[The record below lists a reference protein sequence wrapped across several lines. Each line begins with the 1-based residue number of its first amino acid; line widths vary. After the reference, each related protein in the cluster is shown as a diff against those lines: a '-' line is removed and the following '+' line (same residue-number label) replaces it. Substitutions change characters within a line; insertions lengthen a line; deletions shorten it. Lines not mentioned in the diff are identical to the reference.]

1 MVNLKICLAQLNP
14 TLGDLEYNT
23 EKALAVVY
31 KAKKRNIDLVVF
43 PEMFIS
49 GYQLQDLVLKEQFL
63 SDVKLC
69 LKEMCD
75 KVSEG
80 PTVLIGAPEIE
91 NGKIYNSYFCMDH
104 GSISVAARKYHLPN
118 TDIFDERRYFN
129 KGSLAK
135 PIKVLGINVGTPICE
150 DIWYPDVIEYMVNE
164 GARIIISPNGSPY
177 SRGKVQLRHKLATL
191 RAKENKIP
199 VIYLNLVGG
208 QDDQV
213 FDGGSFVVEKNGKIL
228 YAMPQFEEAT
238 SIVEFNNGIINNLDG
253 EVTSNI
259 TQNENS
265 QDYRAMCLALE
276 DYVKKSGFSKVLIG
290 LSGGID
296 SALVTAIAVDAL
308 GAENVLCVRLPSI
321 YSSEGSLID
330 AEAMTEILGCR
341 LDTVAIGD
349 INEEILRALNPL
361 FEGTK
366 NGLAEENIQARIRG
380 LLLMAMSN
388 KFNCMLLTT
397 GNKSEVAVG
406 YSTIYGDMAGGYNP
420 IKDLYKTRV
429 YNISKWRNEN
439 HLSWMQGPKGIVI
452 PNTIINKAP
461 SAELRPD
468 QKDQDS
474 LPPYSLLDAILE
486 GLIEEDLSVGDLVN
500 RGFDKETV
508 KAIESLIYGSEHKR
522 YQAAPGVH
530 LTDKSFWLGRRYPII
545 QKWRDKS

>member
-1 MVNLKICLAQLNP
+1 MNLKICLAQLNP

-23 EKALAVVY
+23 EKALAVVF
-31 KAKKRNIDLVVF
+31 KAKKRNVDLVVF

-49 GYQLQDLVLKEQFL
+49 GYQLQDLVLKEKFL

-80 PTVLIGAPEIE
+80 PAVLIGAPEIE

-150 DIWYPDVIEYMVNE
+150 DIWYPDVIEYMVKE

-177 SRGKVQLRHKLATL
+177 SRGKVQLRHKLAAL

-199 VIYLNLVGG
+199 LIYLNLVGG

-238 SIVEFNNGIINNLDG
+238 SIFEFNNGIIHNLDG

-259 TQNENS
+259 IQNENS

-330 AEAMTEILGCR
+330 AEAMAEILGCR

>member
-23 EKALAVVY
+23 EKALAVVF
-31 KAKKRNIDLVVF
+31 KAKKRNVDLVVF

-63 SDVKLC
+63 SDVKLF

-75 KVSEG
+75 KVSGG
-80 PTVLIGAPEIE
+80 PAVLIGAPEIE
-91 NGKIYNSYFCMDH
+91 NGKIYNSYFCMDR
-104 GSISVAARKYHLPN
+104 GSISIAARKYHLPN
-118 TDIFDERRYFN
+118 TDIFDEHRYFS

-150 DIWYPDVIEYMVNE
+150 DIWYPDVIEYMVKE

-177 SRGKVQLRHKLATL
+177 SRGKVQLRHKLAAL
-191 RAKENKIP
+191 RAKENNVP
-199 VIYLNLVGG
+199 LIYLNLVGG

-213 FDGGSFVVEKNGKIL
+213 FDGGSFVVDQNGKIL
-228 YAMPQFEEAT
+228 FAMPQFEEAT
-238 SIVEFNNGIINNLDG
+238 SIVDFNNGIIHNLDG

-259 TQNENS
+259 IQNENS

-321 YSSEGSLID
+321 YSSDGSLID

-500 RGFDKETV
+500 RGFDKDTV

>member
-1 MVNLKICLAQLNP
+1 MNLKICLAQLNP

-23 EKALAVVY
+23 EKALAVVF
-31 KAKKRNIDLVVF
+31 KAKKRNVDLVVF

-177 SRGKVQLRHKLATL
+177 SRGKVQLRHKLAAL

-199 VIYLNLVGG
+199 LIYLNLVGG

-228 YAMPQFEEAT
+228 CAMPQFEEAT
-238 SIVEFNNGIINNLDG
+238 SIVEFNNGIIHNLDG

-259 TQNENS
+259 IQNENS

-429 YNISKWRNEN
+429 YNISNWRNEN

-500 RGFDKETV
+500 RGFDKDTV

>member
-1 MVNLKICLAQLNP
+1 MNLKICLAQLNP

-23 EKALAVVY
+23 EKALAVIF

-75 KVSEG
+75 KVSGG

-150 DIWYPDVIEYMVNE
+150 DIWYPDVIEYMVKE

-177 SRGKVQLRHKLATL
+177 SRGKVQLRHKLAAL

-199 VIYLNLVGG
+199 LIYLNLVGG

-213 FDGGSFVVEKNGKIL
+213 FDGGSFVVDKNGKIL

-238 SIVEFNNGIINNLDG
+238 SVVEFNNGIIHNLDG

-259 TQNENS
+259 IQNENS

-429 YNISKWRNEN
+429 YNISKWRNKN

-508 KAIESLIYGSEHKR
+508 KAIESLIYSSEHKR

>member
-1 MVNLKICLAQLNP
+1 MNLKICLAQLNP

-23 EKALAVVY
+23 EKALAVVF
-31 KAKKRNIDLVVF
+31 KAKKRNVDLVVF
-43 PEMFIS
+43 PEMFVS

-129 KGSLAK
+129 KDSLAK

-164 GARIIISPNGSPY
+164 GATIIISPNGSPY
-177 SRGKVQLRHKLATL
+177 SRGKVQLRHKLAAL

-199 VIYLNLVGG
+199 LIYLNLVGG

-213 FDGGSFVVEKNGKIL
+213 FDGGSFVVGKNGKIL

-238 SIVEFNNGIINNLDG
+238 SIVEFNNGIIHNLDG

-259 TQNENS
+259 IENENS

-330 AEAMTEILGCR
+330 AEAMAEILGCR

-388 KFNCMLLTT
+388 KFNCLLLTT

-429 YNISKWRNEN
+429 YNISKWRNKN

>member
-1 MVNLKICLAQLNP
+1 MNLKICLAQLNP
-14 TLGDLEYNT
+14 TLGDLEYNI
-23 EKALAVVY
+23 EKALAVVF
-31 KAKKRNIDLVVF
+31 KAKKRNVDLVVF
-43 PEMFIS
+43 PEMFVS

-104 GSISVAARKYHLPN
+104 GSISVAARKHHLPN

-135 PIKVLGINVGTPICE
+135 PIKVSGINVGTPICE
-150 DIWYPDVIEYMVNE
+150 DIWYPDVIEYMVKE

-177 SRGKVQLRHKLATL
+177 SRGKVQLRHKLAAL

-199 VIYLNLVGG
+199 LIYLNLVGG

-213 FDGGSFVVEKNGKIL
+213 FDGGSFVVGKNGNIL
-228 YAMPQFEEAT
+228 YAMPQFEEAI
-238 SIVEFNNGIINNLDG
+238 SIVEFNNGIIHNLDG

-259 TQNENS
+259 IQNENS

-276 DYVKKSGFSKVLIG
+276 DYVKKSGFYKVLIG

-321 YSSEGSLID
+321 YSSEGSLMD

-349 INEEILRALNPL
+349 INEEILRAINPL

>member
-1 MVNLKICLAQLNP
+1 MNLKICLAQLNP

-80 PTVLIGAPEIE
+80 PAVLIGAPEIE

-129 KGSLAK
+129 KDSLAK

-199 VIYLNLVGG
+199 LIYLNLVGG

-213 FDGGSFVVEKNGKIL
+213 FDGGSFVVDKNGKIL

-238 SIVEFNNGIINNLDG
+238 SIVEFNNGIIHNLDG
-253 EVTSNI
+253 EATSNI
-259 TQNENS
+259 IQNENS
-265 QDYRAMCLALE
+265 QDYRAMCLALD

-321 YSSEGSLID
+321 YSSDGSLID

-500 RGFDKETV
+500 RGFDKDTV

>member
-1 MVNLKICLAQLNP
+1 MNLKICLAQLNP

-23 EKALAVVY
+23 EKALAVVF
-31 KAKKRNIDLVVF
+31 KAKKRNVDLVVF

-80 PTVLIGAPEIE
+80 PTILIGAPEIE

-129 KGSLAK
+129 KDSLAK

-150 DIWYPDVIEYMVNE
+150 DIWYPDVIEYMVKE

-177 SRGKVQLRHKLATL
+177 SRGKVQLRHKLAAL

-199 VIYLNLVGG
+199 LIYLNLVGG

-213 FDGGSFVVEKNGKIL
+213 FDGGSFVVDKNGKIL

-238 SIVEFNNGIINNLDG
+238 SIVEFNNGIIHNLDG

-259 TQNENS
+259 IQNENS

-321 YSSEGSLID
+321 YSSEGSLTD

-500 RGFDKETV
+500 RGFDKDTV

>member
-1 MVNLKICLAQLNP
+1 MNLKICLAQLNP

-23 EKALAVVY
+23 EKALDAVY

-49 GYQLQDLVLKEQFL
+49 GYQLQDLVLKEKFL
-63 SDVKLC
+63 DDVKLY
-69 LKEMCD
+69 LQEMCD

-80 PTVLIGAPEIE
+80 PIVLIGAPEIE

-150 DIWYPDVIEYMVNE
+150 DIWHPDVVEYMVKE

-191 RAKENKIP
+191 RAKENNVP
-199 VIYLNLVGG
+199 LLYLNLVGG

-213 FDGGSFVVEKNGKIL
+213 FDGGSFVVDQNGKIL
-228 YAMPQFEEAT
+228 YAMPQFEEMT
-238 SIVEFNNGIINNLDG
+238 HMVEFKNGIIHNLDG

-259 TQNENS
+259 IQNENS
-265 QDYRAMCLALE
+265 QDYRAMCLALD

-308 GAENVLCVRLPSI
+308 GAENVSCVRLPSI

-330 AEAMTEILGCR
+330 AEAMVEILGCR

-349 INEEILRALNPL
+349 INEEILRALAPL

-380 LLLMAMSN
+380 LLLMAISN

-486 GLIEEDLSVGDLVN
+486 GLIEEDLSVADLVN

>member
-1 MVNLKICLAQLNP
+1 MNLKICLAQLNP

-23 EKALAVVY
+23 EKALAVVD
-31 KAKKRNIDLVVF
+31 KSKKRNIDLVVF

-49 GYQLQDLVLKEQFL
+49 GYQLQDLVLKEKFL
-63 SDVKLC
+63 SDVKLY

-80 PTVLIGAPEIE
+80 PAVLIGAPEIE

-135 PIKVLGINVGTPICE
+135 PIKVLGTNVGTPICE
-150 DIWYPDVIEYMVNE
+150 DIWYPDVIEYMVKE

-191 RAKENKIP
+191 RARENKIP
-199 VIYLNLVGG
+199 LIYLNLVGG

-213 FDGGSFVVEKNGKIL
+213 FDGGSFVVGKNGKIL

-238 SIVEFNNGIINNLDG
+238 SIFEFNDGIIHNLDG

-259 TQNENS
+259 IQNENS

-308 GAENVLCVRLPSI
+308 GAENVLCVRLPSV

-330 AEAMTEILGCR
+330 AEAMAEILGCR

-349 INEEILRALNPL
+349 IHEEISRALNPL

-380 LLLMAMSN
+380 LLLMAVSN
-388 KFNCMLLTT
+388 KFNYMLLTT

>member
-1 MVNLKICLAQLNP
+1 MNLKICMAQLNP

-23 EKALAVVY
+23 EKALAVVF
-31 KAKKRNIDLVVF
+31 KAKKRNVDLVVF

-49 GYQLQDLVLKEQFL
+49 GYQLQDLVLKEKFL

-69 LKEMCD
+69 LKEMCY
-75 KVSEG
+75 KVLEG
-80 PTVLIGAPEIE
+80 PTILIGAPEIE
-91 NGKIYNSYFCMDH
+91 DGKIYNSYFCMDH

-129 KGSLAK
+129 KDSLAK

-150 DIWYPDVIEYMVNE
+150 DIWYPDVIEYMVKE

-177 SRGKVQLRHKLATL
+177 SRGKVQLRHKLAAL

-199 VIYLNLVGG
+199 LIYLNLVGG

-213 FDGGSFVVEKNGKIL
+213 FDGGSFVVDKNGKIL

-238 SIVEFNNGIINNLDG
+238 SIVEFNNGIIHNLDG

-259 TQNENS
+259 IQNENS

-296 SALVTAIAVDAL
+296 SALVAAIAVDAL
-308 GAENVLCVRLPSI
+308 GSENVLCVRLPSI

-429 YNISKWRNEN
+429 YNISNWRNEN

-474 LPPYSLLDAILE
+474 LPPYSLLDGILE

-500 RGFDKETV
+500 RGFDKDTV
-508 KAIESLIYGSEHKR
+508 KAIESLIYASEHKR

>member
-1 MVNLKICLAQLNP
+1 MNLKICLAQLNP

-23 EKALAVVY
+23 EKALAVVF
-31 KAKKRNIDLVVF
+31 KAKKRNVDLVVF

-177 SRGKVQLRHKLATL
+177 SRGKVQLRHKLAAL

-199 VIYLNLVGG
+199 LIYLNLVGG

-213 FDGGSFVVEKNGKIL
+213 FDGGSFVVDKNGKIL

-238 SIVEFNNGIINNLDG
+238 SIVEFNNGIIHNLDG

-259 TQNENS
+259 IQNENS

-429 YNISKWRNEN
+429 YNISKWRNKN

>member
-1 MVNLKICLAQLNP
+1 MNLKICLAQLNP

-23 EKALAVVY
+23 EKALAVVF
-31 KAKKRNIDLVVF
+31 KAKKRNVDLVVF
-43 PEMFIS
+43 PEMFVS

-129 KGSLAK
+129 KDSLAK

-150 DIWYPDVIEYMVNE
+150 DIWYPDVIEYMVKE

-177 SRGKVQLRHKLATL
+177 SRGKVQLRHKLAAL

-199 VIYLNLVGG
+199 LIYLNLVGG

-213 FDGGSFVVEKNGKIL
+213 FDGGSFVVGKNGKIL

-238 SIVEFNNGIINNLDG
+238 SIVEFNNGIIHNLDG

-259 TQNENS
+259 IQNENS

-429 YNISKWRNEN
+429 YNISKWRNKN

>member
-1 MVNLKICLAQLNP
+1 MNLKICLAQLNP

-23 EKALAVVY
+23 EKALEVVF
-31 KAKKRNIDLVVF
+31 KAKKRNVDLVVF

-129 KGSLAK
+129 KDSLAK

-177 SRGKVQLRHKLATL
+177 SRGKVQLRHKLAAL

-199 VIYLNLVGG
+199 LIYLNLVGG

-213 FDGGSFVVEKNGKIL
+213 FDGGSFVVGKNGKIL

-238 SIVEFNNGIINNLDG
+238 SIVEFNNGIIHNLDG

-259 TQNENS
+259 IQNENS

-321 YSSEGSLID
+321 YSSDGSLID
-330 AEAMTEILGCR
+330 AEAMAEIVGCR

-349 INEEILRALNPL
+349 INEEILRTLNPL

-429 YNISKWRNEN
+429 YNISKWRNKN

-500 RGFDKETV
+500 RGFDKDTV

-530 LTDKSFWLGRRYPII
+530 LTEKSFWLGRRYPII

>member
-1 MVNLKICLAQLNP
+1 MNLKICLAQLNP

-23 EKALAVVY
+23 EKALAVVF
-31 KAKKRNIDLVVF
+31 KAKKRNVDLVVF

-129 KGSLAK
+129 KDALAK

-150 DIWYPDVIEYMVNE
+150 DIWYPDVIEYMVKE

-177 SRGKVQLRHKLATL
+177 SRGKVQLRHKLAAL

-199 VIYLNLVGG
+199 LIYLNLVGG

-213 FDGGSFVVEKNGKIL
+213 FDGGSFVVDKNGKIL

-238 SIVEFNNGIINNLDG
+238 SIVEFNNGIIHNLDG

-259 TQNENS
+259 IQNENS

-429 YNISKWRNEN
+429 YNISKWRNKN

-500 RGFDKETV
+500 RGFDKDTV

>member
-1 MVNLKICLAQLNP
+1 MNLKICLAQLNP

-23 EKALAVVY
+23 EKALAVVF
-31 KAKKRNIDLVVF
+31 KAKKRNVDLVVF

-63 SDVKLC
+63 KDMKLC

-104 GSISVAARKYHLPN
+104 GSISVAARKYQLPN

-129 KGSLAK
+129 KDSLAK
-135 PIKVLGINVGTPICE
+135 PIKVSGINVGTPICE

-177 SRGKVQLRHKLATL
+177 SRGKVQLRHKLAAL

-199 VIYLNLVGG
+199 LIYLNLVGG

-213 FDGGSFVVEKNGKIL
+213 FDGGSFVVGKNGKIL

-238 SIVEFNNGIINNLDG
+238 SIVEFNNGIIHNLDG
-253 EVTSNI
+253 EVNSNI
-259 TQNENS
+259 IQNENS

-341 LDTVAIGD
+341 LDTVAISD

-439 HLSWMQGPKGIVI
+439 HLSWMQWPKGVVI
-452 PNTIINKAP
+452 PNAIINKAP

-500 RGFDKETV
+500 RGFNKETV

>member
-1 MVNLKICLAQLNP
+1 MNLKICLAQLNP

-23 EKALAVVY
+23 EKALAVVS
-31 KAKKRNIDLVVF
+31 KAKKRNVDLVVF
-43 PEMFIS
+43 PEMFVS
-49 GYQLQDLVLKEQFL
+49 GYQLQDLVLKEKFL

-80 PTVLIGAPEIE
+80 PTILIGAPEIE
-91 NGKIYNSYFCMDH
+91 NGKIYNSYFCMDS
-104 GSISVAARKYHLPN
+104 GPISVAARKYHLPN

-150 DIWYPDVIEYMVNE
+150 DIWYPDVIEYMVKE

-199 VIYLNLVGG
+199 LIYLNLVGG

-213 FDGGSFVVEKNGKIL
+213 FDGGSFVVKKNGKIL

-238 SIVEFNNGIINNLDG
+238 SIFEFNDGIIHNLDG

-259 TQNENS
+259 IQNENS

-308 GAENVLCVRLPSI
+308 GAENVLCVRLPSV

-330 AEAMTEILGCR
+330 AEAMAEILGCR

>member
-1 MVNLKICLAQLNP
+1 MNLKICLAQLNP

-23 EKALAVVY
+23 EKALAVVF
-31 KAKKRNIDLVVF
+31 KAKKRNVDLVVF

-80 PTVLIGAPEIE
+80 PTILIGAPEIE

-129 KGSLAK
+129 KDSLAK

-150 DIWYPDVIEYMVNE
+150 DIWYPDVIEYMVKE

-177 SRGKVQLRHKLATL
+177 SRGKVQLRHKLAAL

-199 VIYLNLVGG
+199 LIYLNLVGG

-213 FDGGSFVVEKNGKIL
+213 FDGGSFVVDKNGKIL

-238 SIVEFNNGIINNLDG
+238 SIVEFNNGIIHNLDG

-259 TQNENS
+259 IQNENS

-429 YNISKWRNEN
+429 YNISKWRNKN

>member
-1 MVNLKICLAQLNP
+1 MKICLAQLNP

-23 EKALAVVY
+23 EKALAVVS
-31 KAKKRNIDLVVF
+31 KAKKRNVDLVVF

-63 SDVKLC
+63 SDVKIC

-80 PTVLIGAPEIE
+80 PIVLIGAPEIE

-177 SRGKVQLRHKLATL
+177 SRGKVQLRHKLAAL

-199 VIYLNLVGG
+199 LIYLNLVGG

-213 FDGGSFVVEKNGKIL
+213 FDGGSFVVDKNGKIL

-238 SIVEFNNGIINNLDG
+238 SIVEFNNGIIHNLDG

-259 TQNENS
+259 IQNENS

-330 AEAMTEILGCR
+330 AEAMAEILGCR

-429 YNISKWRNEN
+429 YNISKWRNKN

-500 RGFDKETV
+500 RGFDKDTV

>member
-1 MVNLKICLAQLNP
+1 MNLKICLAQLNP

-23 EKALAVVY
+23 EKALAVVF
-31 KAKKRNIDLVVF
+31 KAKKRNVDLVVF

-177 SRGKVQLRHKLATL
+177 SRGKVQLRHKLAAL

-199 VIYLNLVGG
+199 LIYLNLVGG

-213 FDGGSFVVEKNGKIL
+213 FDGGSFVVDKNGKIL

-238 SIVEFNNGIINNLDG
+238 SIVEFNNGIIHNLDG

-259 TQNENS
+259 IQNENS

-429 YNISKWRNEN
+429 YNISKWRNKN

-486 GLIEEDLSVGDLVN
+486 GLIEEDLSVEDLVN

>member
-1 MVNLKICLAQLNP
+1 MNLKICLAQLNP

-23 EKALAVVY
+23 EKALAVIF

-75 KVSEG
+75 KVSGG

-150 DIWYPDVIEYMVNE
+150 DIWYPDVIEYMVKE

-177 SRGKVQLRHKLATL
+177 SRGKVQLRHKLAAL

-199 VIYLNLVGG
+199 LIYLNLVGG

-238 SIVEFNNGIINNLDG
+238 SIVEFNNGIIHNLDG

-259 TQNENS
+259 IQNENS

-429 YNISKWRNEN
+429 YNISKWRNKN

>member
-1 MVNLKICLAQLNP
+1 M
-14 TLGDLEYNT
+14 
-23 EKALAVVY
+23 
-31 KAKKRNIDLVVF
+31 
-43 PEMFIS
+43 
-49 GYQLQDLVLKEQFL
+49 
-63 SDVKLC
+63 
-69 LKEMCD
+69 
-75 KVSEG
+75 
-80 PTVLIGAPEIE
+80 
-91 NGKIYNSYFCMDH
+91 
-104 GSISVAARKYHLPN
+104 
-118 TDIFDERRYFN
+118 
-129 KGSLAK
+129 
-135 PIKVLGINVGTPICE
+135 LGINVGTPICE

-177 SRGKVQLRHKLATL
+177 SRGKVQLRHNLATL

-199 VIYLNLVGG
+199 LIYLNLVGG

-213 FDGGSFVVEKNGKIL
+213 FDGGSFVVGKNGKIL
-228 YAMPQFEEAT
+228 YAMPQFEEAI
-238 SIVEFNNGIINNLDG
+238 SIVEFNNGIIHNLDG

-259 TQNENS
+259 IQNENS

-439 HLSWMQGPKGIVI
+439 HLSWMQGPKGIII

>member
-1 MVNLKICLAQLNP
+1 MNLKICLAQLNP

-23 EKALAVVY
+23 EKALAVVF
-31 KAKKRNIDLVVF
+31 KAKKRNVDLVVF

-63 SDVKLC
+63 TDVKLC

-150 DIWYPDVIEYMVNE
+150 DIWYPDVIEHMVKE

-199 VIYLNLVGG
+199 LIYLNLVGG

-228 YAMPQFEEAT
+228 YAMPQFEEAI
-238 SIVEFNNGIINNLDG
+238 SIVEFNNGIIHNLDG

-259 TQNENS
+259 IQNENS

-321 YSSEGSLID
+321 YSSDGSLID

-380 LLLMAMSN
+380 LLLMAVSN
-388 KFNCMLLTT
+388 KFNYMLLTT

-439 HLSWMQGPKGIVI
+439 HLSWMQGPEGIVI

-486 GLIEEDLSVGDLVN
+486 GLIEEDLSVEDLVN

-508 KAIESLIYGSEHKR
+508 KAVESLIYASEHKR

>member
-1 MVNLKICLAQLNP
+1 MNLKICLAQLNP

-23 EKALAVVY
+23 EKALAVVF
-31 KAKKRNIDLVVF
+31 KAKKRNVDLVVF

-91 NGKIYNSYFCMDH
+91 SGKIYNSYFCMDH
-104 GSISVAARKYHLPN
+104 GAISLAARKYHLPN

-177 SRGKVQLRHKLATL
+177 SRGKVQLRHKLAAL

-199 VIYLNLVGG
+199 LIYLNLVGG

-213 FDGGSFVVEKNGKIL
+213 FDGGSFVVDKNGKIL

-238 SIVEFNNGIINNLDG
+238 SIVEFNNGIIHNLDG

-259 TQNENS
+259 IQNENS

-429 YNISKWRNEN
+429 YNISKWRNKN

>member
-1 MVNLKICLAQLNP
+1 MNLKICLAQLNP

-23 EKALAVVY
+23 EKALAVVD

-49 GYQLQDLVLKEQFL
+49 GYQLQDLVLKEKFL
-63 SDVKLC
+63 SDVKLY

-80 PTVLIGAPEIE
+80 PAVLIGAPEIE

-135 PIKVLGINVGTPICE
+135 PIKVLGTNVGTPICE
-150 DIWYPDVIEYMVNE
+150 DIWYPDVIEYMVKE

-191 RAKENKIP
+191 RARENKIP
-199 VIYLNLVGG
+199 LIYLNLVGG

-213 FDGGSFVVEKNGKIL
+213 FDGGSFVVGKNGKIL

-238 SIVEFNNGIINNLDG
+238 SIFEFNDGIIHNLDG

-259 TQNENS
+259 IQNENS

-308 GAENVLCVRLPSI
+308 GAENVLCVRLPSV

-330 AEAMTEILGCR
+330 AEAMAEILGCR

-380 LLLMAMSN
+380 LLLMAVSN
-388 KFNCMLLTT
+388 KFNYMLLTT

-429 YNISKWRNEN
+429 YNISKWRNKN

-500 RGFDKETV
+500 RGFDKDTV

>member
-1 MVNLKICLAQLNP
+1 MNLKICLAQLNP

-23 EKALAVVY
+23 EKALAVVF
-31 KAKKRNIDLVVF
+31 KAKKRNVDLVVF

-129 KGSLAK
+129 KDSLAK

-150 DIWYPDVIEYMVNE
+150 DIWYPDVIEYMVKE

-177 SRGKVQLRHKLATL
+177 SRGKVQLRHKLAAL

-199 VIYLNLVGG
+199 LIYLNLVGG

-213 FDGGSFVVEKNGKIL
+213 FDGGSFVVDKNGKIL

-238 SIVEFNNGIINNLDG
+238 SIVEFNNGIIHNLDG

-259 TQNENS
+259 IQNENS

-429 YNISKWRNEN
+429 YNISKWRNKN